1 MNSFG
6 NYGAGAQS
14 QLRGGGTGADSSLVK
29 MGESRMSHQIEDE
42 LNSEQVTPIKKQG
55 DSDSSQYVIRTDIKT
70 GGGGGNMEDK
80 HSPNSIITDSMAS
93 KVGIGSGGVMIAG
106 QEEAKAAFSKLSR
119 KSASTHQRNNAQA

>member
-1 MNSFG
+1 MNSFS
-6 NYGAGAQS
+6 NYGVAA
-14 QLRGGGTGADSSLVK
+14 LRGGGTGADSSMVK
-29 MGESRMSHQIEDE
+29 MGESRMLHHIEDE

-55 DSDSSQYVIRTDIKT
+55 DSDSSQYIIRTDIKAERG

-93 KVGIGSGGVMIAG
+93 KVGIGSGGVMMAG

-119 KSASTHQRNNAQA
+119 KSASTHQRNNA

>member
-1 MNSFG
+1 M
-6 NYGAGAQS
+6 
-14 QLRGGGTGADSSLVK
+14 VK
-29 MGESRMSHQIEDE
+29 MGESRMSHHIEDE
-42 LNSEQVTPIKKQG
+42 LNSEHVTPIKKQG
-55 DSDSSQYVIRTDIKT
+55 DSDSSQYIIRTDIKAGG

-93 KVGIGSGGVMIAG
+93 KVGIGSGGVIMAG

>member
-1 MNSFG
+1 MNSFS
-6 NYGAGAQS
+6 NYGVAA
-14 QLRGGGTGADSSLVK
+14 LRGGGATGADSSMVK
-29 MGESRMSHQIEDE
+29 MGESRMSHHIEDE
-42 LNSEQVTPIKKQG
+42 LNSEHVTPIKKQG
-55 DSDSSQYVIRTDIKT
+55 DSDSSQYIIRTDIKAG

-93 KVGIGSGGVMIAG
+93 KVGIGSGGVMMAG